1 LSPTPILTLLA
12 RVYRT
17 RTQLLCL
24 GSTKMYLDN
33 TKHILVGQL
42 GSQRKKKEKQK
53 VVLYYS
59 LQ

>member
-1 LSPTPILTLLA
+1 MIS
-12 RVYRT
+12 
-17 RTQLLCL
+17 TQLLCL
-24 GSTKMYLDN
+24 GSTEMYLDK

-53 VVLYYS
+53 VVLYS